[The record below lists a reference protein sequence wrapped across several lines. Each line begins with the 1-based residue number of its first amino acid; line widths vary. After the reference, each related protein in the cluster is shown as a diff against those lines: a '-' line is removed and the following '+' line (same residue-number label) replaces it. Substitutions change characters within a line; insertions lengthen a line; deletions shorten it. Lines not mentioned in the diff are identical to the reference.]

1 MTKSAVSCINAAY
14 CNASYCS
21 SKVQAELNRIKE
33 LITWNGFPKWI
44 GRTLIA
50 KKLKNVNTANN
61 KNELT
66 NENNENVDVIW
77 INLPYLGMQ
86 GDKLLLS
93 LKRKITRCLTK
104 KVKLKVTQSA
114 QKLCFYITIRDKINK
129 LMKSY
134 VAHQFCR
141 PRCNSKYIGK
151 TERTYVYD

>member
-1 MTKSAVSCINAAY
+1 MHLILNATY

-93 LKRKITRCLTK
+93 LKRKITRCLTTK
-104 KVKLKVTQSA
+104 
-114 QKLCFYITIRDKINK
+114 
-129 LMKSY
+129 
-134 VAHQFCR
+134 
-141 PRCNSKYIGK
+141 
-151 TERTYVYD
+151 

>member
-21 SKVQAELNRIKE
+21 SKVQAELNRINE

-44 GRTLIA
+44 GKTLIA
-50 KKLKNVNTANN
+50 KKLKNINTVNN
-61 KNELT
+61 KNQLT
-66 NENNENVDVIW
+66 NENNETVDVIW
-77 INLPYLGMQ
+77 INLPCLGMQ
-86 GDKLLLS
+86 SDKLLLS

-104 KVKLKVTQSA
+104 KVKLKVTQST
-114 QKLCFYITIRDKINK
+114 QKLCFYTKIRDKINK

-134 VAHQFCR
+134 AVHQFCC

-151 TERTYVYD
+151 TERTYVHD